1 MLSQAPADVVTKT
14 SARPVP
20 ATLERLQI
28 AVQEKGLMVFALVD
42 HSGQAAKA
50 GLAMPDTK
58 LLIFGSPAGGT
69 PIMLAAPLAA
79 LDLPLKVLVWENPA
93 GGSFVSYLDP
103 AYLGARHQLTD
114 DLTARIAGINTIT
127 DAAVGRPHRRRD
139 TTSRTEQRATRAQA
153 WGEGGAPRLG
163 ADDMM
168 VPIVRRRGTVKVG
181 VVGVGG
187 VGAAT
192 VLSLIERGGMCREI
206 VLVDR
211 TMERANGV
219 ATDMRYATPLS
230 PTVDVRAG
238 DYDALGD
245 AALVILTAGVNERA
259 GGATDRSDPQG
270 RLRLLDTNAK
280 VYAQIVPKVVAV
292 APGAVLM
299 VVTDPPDPLA
309 DLTRRL
315 AGHDRVFST
324 GTLIDSLR
332 FRVHLADRLRVRPRD
347 VQAMV
352 VGEHGTSEVLLW
364 SSASVGGIPVLE
376 LLGQDGQSVEELR
389 QEVER
394 DIRYA
399 NITIIEGTGA
409 SQYGIGAVS
418 ARLAEAV
425 LRDERAVLPVA
436 AYAPRY
442 EVTLSLVSVL
452 GAGGVQQLHEPPMTS
467 GERAALERSAAALRE
482 AASRILATVP

>member
-1 MLSQAPADVVTKT
+1 
-14 SARPVP
+14 
-20 ATLERLQI
+20 
-28 AVQEKGLMVFALVD
+28 
-42 HSGQAAKA
+42 
-50 GLAMPDTK
+50 
-58 LLIFGSPAGGT
+58 
-69 PIMLAAPLAA
+69 
-79 LDLPLKVLVWENPA
+79 
-93 GGSFVSYLDP
+93 
-103 AYLGARHQLTD
+103 
-114 DLTARIAGINTIT
+114 
-127 DAAVGRPHRRRD
+127 
-139 TTSRTEQRATRAQA
+139 
-153 WGEGGAPRLG
+153 
-163 ADDMM
+163 
-168 VPIVRRRGTVKVG
+168 VKVG
-181 VVGVGG
+181 VVGVGA

-192 VLSLIERGGMCREI
+192 ALSLIERGGMCREL

-211 TMERANGV
+211 TTERAKGV
-219 ATDMRYATPLS
+219 ATDLRYATPLS
-230 PTVDVRAG
+230 PTVEVRAG
-238 DYDALGD
+238 GYDALGD
-245 AALVILTAGVNERA
+245 AALVIITAGVNEKA

-270 RLRLLDTNAK
+270 RRRLLDTNAK
-280 VYAQIVPKVVAV
+280 VYADIVPKVVAA
-292 APGAVLM
+292 APRAVLM

-309 DLTRRL
+309 DLTRQL
-315 AGHDRVFST
+315 AGHERVFST

-376 LLGQDGQSVEELR
+376 LLGQDGQPVDRLK
-389 QEVER
+389 QEIED

-409 SQYGIGAVS
+409 SQYGIGVVS

-452 GAGGVQQLHEPPMTS
+452 GAGGVQQMHEPAMT
-467 GERAALERSAAALRE
+467 GDERAALERSAGTLRE
-482 AASRILATVP
+482 TARSVLDVRP

>member
-1 MLSQAPADVVTKT
+1 
-14 SARPVP
+14 
-20 ATLERLQI
+20 
-28 AVQEKGLMVFALVD
+28 
-42 HSGQAAKA
+42 
-50 GLAMPDTK
+50 
-58 LLIFGSPAGGT
+58 
-69 PIMLAAPLAA
+69 
-79 LDLPLKVLVWENPA
+79 
-93 GGSFVSYLDP
+93 
-103 AYLGARHQLTD
+103 
-114 DLTARIAGINTIT
+114 
-127 DAAVGRPHRRRD
+127 
-139 TTSRTEQRATRAQA
+139 
-153 WGEGGAPRLG
+153 
-163 ADDMM
+163 
-168 VPIVRRRGTVKVG
+168 VKVG
-181 VVGVGG
+181 VVGVGA

-192 VLSLIERGGMCREI
+192 ALSLIERGGMCREL

-211 TMERANGV
+211 TMERATGV
-219 ATDMRYATPLS
+219 ATDLRYATPLS
-230 PTVDVRAG
+230 PTVEVRAG
-238 DYDALGD
+238 GYDALDD
-245 AALVILTAGVNERA
+245 AALVIITAGVNEKA

-270 RLRLLDTNAK
+270 RRRLLETNAK
-280 VYAQIVPKVVAV
+280 VYAAIVPKVVAA
-292 APGAVLM
+292 APRAVLM

-309 DLTRRL
+309 DLTRQL
-315 AGHDRVFST
+315 AGHERVFST

-376 LLGQDGQSVEELR
+376 LFGQDGQPVDQLK
-389 QEVER
+389 QEIEN

-409 SQYGIGAVS
+409 SQYGIGVVS

-452 GAGGVQQLHEPPMTS
+452 GAGGVQQMHEPAMT
-467 GERAALERSAAALRE
+467 GDERAALERSAGTLRE
-482 AASRILATVP
+482 AARSVLDVRP

>member
-1 MLSQAPADVVTKT
+1 M
-14 SARPVP
+14 
-20 ATLERLQI
+20 
-28 AVQEKGLMVFALVD
+28 
-42 HSGQAAKA
+42 
-50 GLAMPDTK
+50 
-58 LLIFGSPAGGT
+58 
-69 PIMLAAPLAA
+69 
-79 LDLPLKVLVWENPA
+79 
-93 GGSFVSYLDP
+93 
-103 AYLGARHQLTD
+103 
-114 DLTARIAGINTIT
+114 
-127 DAAVGRPHRRRD
+127 
-139 TTSRTEQRATRAQA
+139 
-153 WGEGGAPRLG
+153 
-163 ADDMM
+163 
-168 VPIVRRRGTVKVG
+168 KVG
-181 VVGVGG
+181 VVGVGA

-192 VLSLIERGGMCREI
+192 TRSLIERGGMCREN
-206 VLVDR
+206 VVVDR
-211 TMERANGV
+211 AMERANGV

-238 DYDALGD
+238 EYDALTD
-245 AALVILTAGVNERA
+245 AALVIITAGVNEKA
-259 GGATDRSDPQG
+259 GGATDRSDPEG
-270 RLRLLDTNAK
+270 RRRLLDTNAK
-280 VYAQIVPKVVAV
+280 VYADIVPKIVAV
-292 APGAVLM
+292 APRAVLM

-364 SSASVGGIPVLE
+364 SSASVGGIPVLD
-376 LLGQDGQSVEELR
+376 LLR
-389 QEVER
+389 QDDQPVEKLMQEIEN

-436 AYAPRY
+436 AFAPRY
-442 EVTLSLVSVL
+442 DVTLSLVSVL
-452 GAGGVQQLHEPPMTS
+452 GAGGVQQMNEPAMTS
-467 GERAALERSAAALRE
+467 DERAALEASAATLRD
-482 AASRILATVP
+482 AARRVVAVTP

>member
-1 MLSQAPADVVTKT
+1 M
-14 SARPVP
+14 
-20 ATLERLQI
+20 
-28 AVQEKGLMVFALVD
+28 
-42 HSGQAAKA
+42 
-50 GLAMPDTK
+50 
-58 LLIFGSPAGGT
+58 
-69 PIMLAAPLAA
+69 
-79 LDLPLKVLVWENPA
+79 
-93 GGSFVSYLDP
+93 
-103 AYLGARHQLTD
+103 
-114 DLTARIAGINTIT
+114 
-127 DAAVGRPHRRRD
+127 
-139 TTSRTEQRATRAQA
+139 
-153 WGEGGAPRLG
+153 
-163 ADDMM
+163 
-168 VPIVRRRGTVKVG
+168 KVG
-181 VVGVGG
+181 VIGVGA

-211 TMERANGV
+211 TPERANGV

-230 PTVDVRAG
+230 PTVDVHAG
-238 DYDALGD
+238 DYHALSD

-280 VYAQIVPKVVAV
+280 VYAQIVPQVASV
-292 APGAVLM
+292 APEAVLM

-315 AGHDRVFST
+315 AGHNRVFST

-364 SSASVGGIPVLE
+364 SSATVGGIRVLD
-376 LLGQDGQSVEELR
+376 LLGQDGEPFERIREQVD
-389 QEVER
+389 R

-436 AYAPRY
+436 AYSPRY

-452 GAGGVQQLHEPPMTS
+452 GAGGVQQLHEPAMS
-467 GERAALERSAAALRE
+467 SDERAALERSAAALRQASSRVL
-482 AASRILATVP
+482 AAVS